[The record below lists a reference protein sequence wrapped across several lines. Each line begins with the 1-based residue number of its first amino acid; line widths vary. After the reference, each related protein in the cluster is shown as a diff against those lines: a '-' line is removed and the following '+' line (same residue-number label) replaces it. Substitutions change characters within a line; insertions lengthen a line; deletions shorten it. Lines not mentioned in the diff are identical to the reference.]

1 MPSSFSTHQLTA
13 AAQSATAMAKTVQEE
28 EEYKVAIS
36 GLETFEASVPNG

>member
-13 AAQSATAMAKTVQEE
+13 VAQAATAMEKAVQEE

-36 GLETFEASVPNG
+36 GLETFVASVPNG